1 MLKKTISLCLS
12 LILILS
18 LTGCGGAE
26 EITTTEQKL
35 QFTVTE
41 AEGESKS
48 VVSES
53 DPEILS
59 VAYMELSD
67 VELHWQG
74 KLVPLEQLIREKTLS
89 VPQILAWA
97 RQDADNGHCQEYIT
111 MQNSLA

>member
-1 MLKKTISLCLS
+1 MLKKTIYLCLS

-41 AEGESKS
+41 AAGESKS

-67 VELHWQG
+67 VELH
-74 KLVPLEQLIREKTLS
+74 
-89 VPQILAWA
+89 
-97 RQDADNGHCQEYIT
+97 
-111 MQNSLA
+111 